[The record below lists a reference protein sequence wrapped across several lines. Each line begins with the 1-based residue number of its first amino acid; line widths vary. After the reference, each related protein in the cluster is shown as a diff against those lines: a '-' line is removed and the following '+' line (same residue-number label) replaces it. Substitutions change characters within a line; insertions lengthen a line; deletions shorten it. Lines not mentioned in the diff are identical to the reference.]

1 MCDVPHARRKRTDTR
16 ASGAHCFWVVVRWV
30 KTLIAFR
37 GTALA
42 IFLSIAAIGAFLF
55 LTGSNGFV
63 AVGGAVATIAMWLGF
78 GWVLDRLFPE
88 ELEKP
93 RL

>member
-30 KTLIAFR
+30 KTLITFR

>member
-16 ASGAHCFWVVVRWV
+16 ASCAHRLSVVVRWV
-30 KTLIAFR
+30 KTLITFR

-42 IFLSIAAIGAFLF
+42 IFLSIAAIGAFLL

-63 AVGGAVATIAMWLGF
+63 AAGGAVATIAMWLGF

-88 ELEKP
+88 ELEEP